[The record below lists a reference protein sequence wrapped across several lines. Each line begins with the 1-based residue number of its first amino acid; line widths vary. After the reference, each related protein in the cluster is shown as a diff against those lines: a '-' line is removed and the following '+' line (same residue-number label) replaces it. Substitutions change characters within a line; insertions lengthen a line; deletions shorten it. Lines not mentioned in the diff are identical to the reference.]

1 VVAVERPPIR
11 VVLVDDAY
19 LMRVALKNL
28 LGNDPEVVVVGEGED
43 GRAAPELIT
52 RQRADVLITDI
63 RMPPSGEDEG
73 IRLATTLRRSH
84 PALGVIVLS
93 TYAEVTYALRLFED
107 GADSRAYLLKDRIR
121 DRAPLLHAV
130 KTVADGGFV
139 IDSLIVQDLVKAHR
153 HAGPSAMN
161 ELTPRELETLSLVAE
176 GQSNAA
182 IAQSLTLTKRAVEKH
197 VNAIFAKLDL
207 GDAEHVSRRVKAAL
221 LYLRDSSS

>member
-1 VVAVERPPIR
+1 MAVVQRPPIR

-19 LMRVALKNL
+19 LMREALKHL
-28 LGNDPEVVVVGEGED
+28 LGDDPEVVVVGEGED
-43 GRAAPELIT
+43 GRAVPKLIS

-73 IRLATTLRRSH
+73 IRLATRLRRSH

-93 TYAEVTYALRLFED
+93 TYAEVAYALRLFED
-107 GADSRAYLLKDRIR
+107 GADGRAYLLKERIR
-121 DRAPLLHAV
+121 DRAQLLQAV

-139 IDSLIVQDLVKAHR
+139 IDPTIVQDLVNAHL
-153 HAGPSAMN
+153 HTGPSALN

-182 IAQSLTLTKRAVEKH
+182 IAESLTLTKRAVEKH

-221 LYLRDSSS
+221 LYLRNRG

>member
-1 VVAVERPPIR
+1 MVAVKRPPIR

-19 LMRVALKNL
+19 LLREALKHL
-28 LGNDPEVVVVGEGED
+28 LDGDQEIVVVGEGED
-43 GRAAPELIT
+43 ARGVPELIDK
-52 RQRADVLITDI
+52 QRADVLITDI

-73 IRLATTLRRSH
+73 IRLATALRRTH

-93 TYAEVTYALRLFED
+93 TYKEVTYALRLFAD

-121 DRAPLLHAV
+121 DRAQLLHAV

-139 IDSLIVQDLVKAHR
+139 IDPTLVEELVNVHR
-153 HAGPSAMN
+153 QAGRSALN
-161 ELTPRELETLSLVAE
+161 ELTPRELETLSLVAQ

-182 IAQSLTLTKRAVEKH
+182 IAESLTLTKRAVEKH

-207 GDAEHVSRRVKAAL
+207 GDAEHVSRRVMAAL
-221 LYLRDSSS
+221 LYLRDHG

>member
-1 VVAVERPPIR
+1 MVAVKRPPIR

-19 LMRVALKNL
+19 LLREALKHL
-28 LGNDPEVVVVGEGED
+28 LDGDQEIVVVGEGED
-43 GRAAPELIT
+43 ARGVPELIDK
-52 RQRADVLITDI
+52 QRADVLITDI

-73 IRLATTLRRSH
+73 IRLATALRRTH

-93 TYAEVTYALRLFED
+93 TYTEVAYALRLFED

-121 DRAPLLHAV
+121 DRAQLLHAV

-139 IDSLIVQDLVKAHR
+139 IDPTIVEDLMTVHR
-153 HAGPSAMN
+153 RAGGSALN

-182 IAQSLTLTKRAVEKH
+182 IAESLTLTKRAVEKH

-207 GDAEHVSRRVKAAL
+207 GDPEHVSRRVMAAL
-221 LYLRDSSS
+221 LYLRDHG